1 MTKPQICKEIHDL
14 VNLIDGV
21 KFNKKLSIEEELQDL
36 RVFILYLL
44 LDRESLQRELKA
56 FNRK

>member
-44 LDRESLQRELKA
+44 LDRESLQRELKV

>member
-1 MTKPQICKEIHDL
+1 LTKPQICKEIHDL

-36 RVFILYLL
+36 RVFIKYLL

>member
-1 MTKPQICKEIHDL
+1 MAKPQICKEIHDL

>member
-36 RVFILYLL
+36 RVFIKYLL